1 MAEQAQQLITVKQLA
16 NRVGVEARVI
26 RRILRSRFSREAKG
40 KVYEWQPDDP
50 QIELILKAVA
60 NHKHTETTQKPKA
73 EKPKAKTVKPK
84 ATKVEAPTQGKVILG
99 KPDPTTGGVPIDLA
113 NLPKLTNEKP
123 KAIEAEQTKPK
134 NSKPIRKTLAELQKA
149 GVKVKPSAY
158 AVYDEMT
165 GEVEVIGG
173 QEPKGETGA

>member
-16 NRVGVEARVI
+16 NRVGVEARVL

-50 QIELILKAVA
+50 QIELILQAVE
-60 NHKHTETTQKPKA
+60 NPKTEKPKA

-84 ATKVEAPTQGKVILG
+84 TTKAEAPTQGKVILG

-113 NLPKLTNEKP
+113 NLPKPADEKP
-123 KAIEAEQTKPK
+123 KAIEVKQAKPK
-134 NSKPIRKTLAELQKA
+134 NSKPIRKTVAELQA
-149 GVKVKPSAY
+149 VGVHINQNHLA
-158 AVYDEMT
+158 EN
-165 GEVEVIGG
+165 GEIK
-173 QEPKGETGA
+173 QGETGA

>member
-99 KPDPTTGGVPIDLA
+99 KPDPTTGGVPIDLD
-113 NLPKLTNEKP
+113 NLPKLTDEKP
-123 KAIEAEQTKPK
+123 KAIEAEQVKPK
-134 NSKPIRKTLAELQKA
+134 NPKPIRKTVPELQAAGVHINQNHLAEN
-149 GVKVKPSAY
+149 
-158 AVYDEMT
+158 
-165 GEVEVIGG
+165 GEIK
-173 QEPKGETGA
+173 QGETGA